1 MNIFSKRFSRAVF
14 DRKRPNPN
22 NCARQLTLSA
32 CKKNKPSVTPSALLL
47 MSTSLIATLPS
58 IAVAEALSEP
68 KEQISVSASEPIASL
83 DNLQTKPTNT
93 QLTSDQLPKVEQ
105 IPTPLGQ
112 NAYFVRRTEL
122 PIVDIRLTF
131 NAGSARDPEI
141 NPDAL
146 GLSRITAAMLS
157 RGTERLS
164 ENQIATILEQYAI
177 ELSAASYKDMFV
189 VSLRALSNSEALST
203 GIDLMIQLINE
214 PSFNTE
220 ALERT
225 LAQAQLGIA
234 QAQKNPG
241 SVASERFYAELYPN
255 HPYGNPSSGTTDS
268 LKLITPQLLR
278 EFQQRFLVASNANL
292 AITGD
297 LSLDQASQISDYL
310 FTSMIQGQAA
320 APLKTPEPPKPKL
333 VQVDFDSEQTHVLA
347 GQLALPRSA
356 NNLSDL
362 TLANQVLGGGMFS
375 AVLMD
380 ELRRK
385 RGLTYGA
392 YSSVSAMQTTGP
404 WLMSF
409 STQKNKSTEA
419 LKVADQVLKTYL
431 QNGPNS
437 EQIAEVKTTAL
448 NQFAL
453 GIASN
458 SSINSWLAMMGFYDL
473 GADYITEYASRVKSV
488 SQQSAVEALKSTLSA
503 DQLIWVVVGPKS
515 DLSKLALATP
525 EK

>member
-1 MNIFSKRFSRAVF
+1 MNTFFKRLSQTVSDQRQSSDHAACEPTLPVANKSGLSKAH
-14 DRKRPNPN
+14 
-22 NCARQLTLSA
+22 
-32 CKKNKPSVTPSALLL
+32 SALLL
-47 MSTSLIATLPS
+47 ISASLMTTLPS
-58 IAVAEALSEP
+58 IAVAEVVSEP
-68 KEQISVSASEPIASL
+68 KEQISVSASEPISSL
-83 DNLQTKPTNT
+83 DNLQARPTNT

-105 IPTPLGQ
+105 LPTPNGQ
-112 NAYFVRRTEL
+112 NTYFVRRTEL

-157 RGTERLS
+157 RGTDSLS

-189 VSLRALSNSEALST
+189 VSLRSLSDSEALST
-203 GIDLMIQLINE
+203 GLDLMLQLINE
-214 PSFNTE
+214 PSFNSE

-241 SVASERFYAELYPN
+241 SVASERFFAELYPN
-255 HPYGNPSSGTTDS
+255 HPYGNPSSGTKDS
-268 LKLITPQLLR
+268 LKLITPDLLKK
-278 EFQQRFLVASNANL
+278 FQQRFLVASNANL

-310 FTSMIQGQAA
+310 LTSMIEGQAA
-320 APLKTPEPPKPKL
+320 APLKTPEPPKPIL
-333 VQVDFDSEQTHVLA
+333 VQVDFESEQTHVLA
-347 GQLALPRSA
+347 GQLALSRSA
-356 NNLSDL
+356 DNLSDL

-409 STQKNKSTEA
+409 STQKTKSVEA
-419 LKVADQVLKTYL
+419 LKVADEVVKTYL
-431 QNGPNS
+431 QNGPDS
-437 EQIAEVKTTAL
+437 EQISEVKTTAL

-473 GADYITEYASRVKSV
+473 GPDYITEYASRVESV
-488 SQQSAVEALKSTLSA
+488 NQQSAVDALKSTLSA

-515 DLSKLALATP
+515 DLSKLALATQ